1 MKCNKKIDV
10 WDCARW
16 SSKPLGTAKHSEDFI
31 MSNRAIRIGIDV
43 GGTHT
48 KAVAIDNNTNEIVGK
63 GSVMT
68 THHHECGVAT
78 GVVEAFQK
86 CLAENDIKPEEVIFI
101 AHSTTQATNALL
113 EGDVARVGV
122 IGIGGG
128 FIEGYLAKR
137 QTRIKDIDLG
147 TGKFIE
153 IDHDYIKI
161 NEMSPE
167 RIKATIADMVSKGDR
182 VIVASKAFGVDNMV
196 EESLVAEEA
205 ERQGIPCSMASDITK
220 LYGLTTRTRTAALNA
235 SILPKMFETANST
248 EQSVRS
254 TNINVPLMIM
264 RGDGGVMEINE
275 MKKRPILTMLSGP
288 AASVIGA
295 LMYLRA
301 SNGIYFEVGG
311 TSTNIGVIKNG
322 RPTVDYSIIGGHR
335 TYVNSLD
342 VRVLGVAGGS
352 MVRARKGE
360 VVDVGP
366 RSAHIAGMGYA
377 CFTESALFDGATLY
391 HIKPRD
397 NDPADYVAIKLNNG
411 ESVTIT
417 NTCAANVLGILAEN
431 DYARGNS
438 ESSRKAMQLLAD
450 EVGLSIEETAK
461 AILTKSCEKIIP
473 VIEDLITKYKLE
485 REQIVLVGA
494 GGGAGTLLT
503 FTGNMMNFKYQIP
516 QNAEVISSIGVALAM
531 VREMVE
537 RTIANPTAADIAQ
550 LKKEAKELAVN
561 SGAVEDS
568 IEVYVEIDDQAQK
581 VTAIAMGST
590 EVKTTDLMK
599 SCTEEEALEIA
610 AEAMSLD
617 KSALRMAADNGLIFV
632 VTADKNG
639 KTPVN
644 VIDKKG
650 FVKIQRANAVVERT
664 TIANAADTLRRMWDI
679 TSNFSREVRINPDV
693 YAIVGSRVLDY
704 SGIPE
709 LLQVTGLVEA
719 ELGEYRPEDELILVL
734 ARNEAP

>member
-1 MKCNKKIDV
+1 MK
-10 WDCARW
+10 
-16 SSKPLGTAKHSEDFI
+16 S
-31 MSNRAIRIGIDV
+31 RAIRIGIDV

-48 KAVAIDNNTNEIVGK
+48 KAVAIDNSTNEIVGK

-68 THHHECGVAT
+68 THHHERGVAA
-78 GVVEAFQK
+78 GVVAAFQK
-86 CLAENDIKPEEVIFI
+86 CLAENDIRPEEVIFI

-122 IGIGGG
+122 IGLGGG
-128 FIEGYLAKR
+128 WIEGFLAKR
-137 QTRIKDIDLG
+137 QTKINNIDLG

-153 IDHDYIKI
+153 IDHAYLKTK
-161 NEMSPE
+161 EMSPE
-167 RIKATIADMVSKGDR
+167 TVQSAVNAMINQGDR
-182 VIVASKAFGVDNMV
+182 VIVASKAFGVDNMR
-196 EESLVAEEA
+196 EERLVAEEA
-205 ERQGIPCSMASDITK
+205 ERQGIPSTMASDITK

-235 SILPKMFETANST
+235 SILPKMLETANST
-248 EQSVRS
+248 EQSVRA

-352 MVRARKGE
+352 MVRAKKGA
-360 VVDVGP
+360 VIDVGP
-366 RSAHIAGMGYA
+366 RSAHIAGLGYA
-377 CFTESALFDGATLY
+377 CFTDTALFDGATLY
-391 HIKPRD
+391 YVKPRE

-417 NTCAANVLGILAEN
+417 NTCAANVLGILGDN
-431 DYARGNS
+431 DYARGNFQ
-438 ESSRKAMQLLAD
+438 SSCRAMQLLAD
-450 EVGLSIEETAK
+450 EVGMTIEETAK
-461 AILTKSCEKIIP
+461 AILQKSCEKIVP
-473 VIEDLITKYKLE
+473 VIEDLITKYKIE

-494 GGGAGTLLT
+494 GGGAGSLLT
-503 FTGNMMNFKYQIP
+503 FTANMLNFKYQIP
-516 QNAEVISSIGVALAM
+516 ENAEVISSIGVALAM

-537 RTIANPTAADIAQ
+537 RTIPNPTAADIAQ
-550 LKKEAKELAVN
+550 LKKEAKELAMN

-599 SCTEEEALEIA
+599 NCTEEEAVEIA
-610 AEAMSLD
+610 AESIGMEKEQVKL
-617 KSALRMAADNGLIFV
+617 AACNGLIFV
-632 VTADKNG
+632 VTAEQNG
-639 KTPVN
+639 KTPVR
-644 VIDKKG
+644 VVDKKG
-650 FVKIQRANAVVERT
+650 FLKVQRANGFVERT
-664 TIANAADTLRRMWDI
+664 SMQAAAETLRRVWENA
-679 TSNFSREVRINPDV
+679 SNFSSEVRINPDV
-693 YAIVGSRVLDY
+693 YVIAGSRVLDY

-709 LLQVTGLVEA
+709 LIQVAGLIEA
-719 ELGEYRPEDELILVL
+719 ELCDQAPEDELILVL
-734 ARNEAP
+734 ARNEL

>member
-1 MKCNKKIDV
+1 
-10 WDCARW
+10 
-16 SSKPLGTAKHSEDFI
+16 

-68 THHHECGVAT
+68 THYAKEGVAA

-122 IGIGGG
+122 IGIGKGG
-128 FIEGYLAKR
+128 LEGILAKK
-137 QTRIKDIDLG
+137 QTKIDNIDLG

-153 IDHDYIKI
+153 IDQKYMKVK
-161 NEMSPE
+161 EMTPE
-167 RIKATIADMVSKGDR
+167 NIRDTVKSMIDQGDR
-182 VIVASKAFGVDNMV
+182 VIVASKAFGVDDMR
-196 EESLVAEEA
+196 EELAVAKEVK
-205 ERQGIPCSMASDITK
+205 RQGYPCTVASDITK

-235 SILPKMFETANST
+235 SILPKMLDTANST
-248 EQSVRS
+248 QSSVKS
-254 TNINVPLMIM
+254 TGVNVPLMIM
-264 RGDGGVMEINE
+264 RGDGGVMEVEE

-311 TSTNIGVIKNG
+311 TSTNIGIIKNG
-322 RPTVDYSIIGGHR
+322 RPAVDYSIIGGHR

-352 MVRARKGE
+352 MVRAKKGE

-366 RSAHIAGMGYA
+366 RSAHIAKMGYA
-377 CFTESALFDGATLY
+377 CFTETGLLKGAELY
-391 HIKPRD
+391 YMRPRE
-397 NDPADYVAIKLNNG
+397 NDPEDYVAIRLNNG

-417 NTCAANVLGILAEN
+417 NTCAANVLGILAED
-431 DYARGNS
+431 DYARGNY
-438 ESSRKAMQLLAD
+438 ESSRLAMELLAG
-450 EVGLSIEETAK
+450 ETGMTVEETAK
-461 AILTKSCEKIIP
+461 AILTKSCEKIEP
-473 VIEDLITKYKLE
+473 VIEDLIAKYKIE
-485 REQIVLVGA
+485 RDQIVLVGA

-503 FTGNMMNFKYQIP
+503 FTANQMGFQYQIP
-516 QNAEVISSIGVALAM
+516 ENAEVISSIGVALAM

-537 RTIANPTAADIAQ
+537 RTIPNPTAPDIAE
-550 LKKEAKELAVN
+550 LKKEARELAMN

-568 IEVYVEIDDQAQK
+568 IEVYVEIDEQAQK

-599 SCTEEEALEIA
+599 NCDEQEALMIA
-610 AEAMSLD
+610 AESIGISLGE
-617 KSALRMAADNGLIFV
+617 ARMEATNGLVFV
-632 VTADKNG
+632 VMADRNG
-639 KTPVN
+639 KAPVR
-644 VIDKKG
+644 VVDKKG
-650 FVKIQRANAVVERT
+650 FVKIQRSNGVTQTTVMER
-664 TIANAADTLRRMWDI
+664 AAEDLKKLWDEA
-679 TSNFSREVRINPDV
+679 SNFSSEVRINPDV
-693 YAIVGSRVLDY
+693 YVIAGSRVMDY

-709 LLQVTGLVEA
+709 YAQVSGLMEA
-719 ELGEYRPEDELILVL
+719 ELCDKKPEDEIILVL
-734 ARNEAP
+734 ARNEL

>member
-1 MKCNKKIDV
+1 
-10 WDCARW
+10 
-16 SSKPLGTAKHSEDFI
+16 

-68 THHHECGVAT
+68 THYAKEGVAA

-122 IGIGGG
+122 IGIGKGG
-128 FIEGYLAKR
+128 LEGILAKK
-137 QTRIKDIDLG
+137 QTKIDNIDLG

-153 IDHDYIKI
+153 IDQKYMKVK
-161 NEMSPE
+161 EMTPE
-167 RIKATIADMVSKGDR
+167 NIRDTVKSMIDQGDR
-182 VIVASKAFGVDNMV
+182 VIVASKAFGVDDMR
-196 EESLVAEEA
+196 EELAVAKEVK
-205 ERQGIPCSMASDITK
+205 RQGYPCTVASDITK

-235 SILPKMFETANST
+235 SILPKMLDTANST
-248 EQSVRS
+248 QSSVKS
-254 TNINVPLMIM
+254 TGVNVPLMIM
-264 RGDGGVMEINE
+264 RGDGGVMEVEE

-311 TSTNIGVIKNG
+311 TSTNIGIIKNG
-322 RPTVDYSIIGGHR
+322 RPAVDYSIIGGHR

-352 MVRARKGE
+352 MVRAKKGE

-366 RSAHIAGMGYA
+366 RSAHIAKMGYA
-377 CFTESALFDGATLY
+377 CFTETGLLKGAELY
-391 HIKPRD
+391 YMRPRE
-397 NDPADYVAIKLNNG
+397 NDPEDYVAIRLNNG

-417 NTCAANVLGILAEN
+417 NTCAANVLGILAED
-431 DYARGNS
+431 DYARGNY
-438 ESSRKAMQLLAD
+438 ESSRLAMELLAG
-450 EVGLSIEETAK
+450 ETGMTVEETAK
-461 AILTKSCEKIIP
+461 AILTKSCEKIEP
-473 VIEDLITKYKLE
+473 VIEDLIAKYKIE
-485 REQIVLVGA
+485 RDQIVLVGA

-503 FTGNMMNFKYQIP
+503 FTANQMGFQYQIP
-516 QNAEVISSIGVALAM
+516 ENAEVISSIGVALAM

-537 RTIANPTAADIAQ
+537 RTIPNPTAPDIAE
-550 LKKEAKELAVN
+550 LKKEARELAMN

-568 IEVYVEIDDQAQK
+568 IEVYVEIDEQAQK

-599 SCTEEEALEIA
+599 NCDEQEALMIA
-610 AEAMSLD
+610 AESIGISLGE
-617 KSALRMAADNGLIFV
+617 ARMEATNGLVFV
-632 VTADKNG
+632 VMADRNG
-639 KTPVN
+639 KAPVR
-644 VIDKKG
+644 VVDKKG
-650 FVKIQRANAVVERT
+650 FVKIQRSNGVAQTTVMER
-664 TIANAADTLRRMWDI
+664 AAEDLKKLWDEA
-679 TSNFSREVRINPDV
+679 SNFSSEVRINPDV
-693 YAIVGSRVLDY
+693 YVIAGSRVMDY

-709 LLQVTGLVEA
+709 YAQVSGLMEA
-719 ELGEYRPEDELILVL
+719 ELCDKKPEDEIILVL
-734 ARNEAP
+734 ARNEL

>member
-1 MKCNKKIDV
+1 MA
-10 WDCARW
+10 AR
-16 SSKPLGTAKHSEDFI
+16 AV
-31 MSNRAIRIGIDV
+31 RIGIDV

-48 KAVAIDNNTNEIVGK
+48 KAVAIDNETNEIVGK

-68 THHHECGVAT
+68 THHHESGVAA
-78 GVVEAFQK
+78 GVVAAFHK
-86 CLAENDIKPEEVIFI
+86 CLAEHDIQPEEVIFI

-122 IGIGGG
+122 VGISGGL
-128 FIEGYLAKR
+128 IEGFLAKR
-137 QTRIKDIDLG
+137 QTKIPPIDLG

-153 IDHDYIKI
+153 TDHVHVNIK
-161 NEMSPE
+161 
-167 RIKATIADMVSKGDR
+167 DMTAEKLPGIVKGLLDSGSS
-182 VIVASKAFGVDNMV
+182 VIVASKAFGVDNMH
-196 EESLVAEEA
+196 EERMIAEEA
-205 ERQGIPCSMASDITK
+205 ERHGVPCTLASDITK

-235 SILPKMFETANST
+235 SILPKMLDTANST
-248 EQSVRS
+248 ERSVRGAG
-254 TNINVPLMIM
+254 IDVPLMIM

-322 RPTVDYSIIGGHR
+322 RPAVDYSIIGGHR

-352 MVRARKGE
+352 MVRAKKGA
-360 VVDVGP
+360 VIDVGP

-377 CFTESALFDGATLY
+377 CFTAPELLDGATLY
-391 HIKPRD
+391 HVQPRK
-397 NDPADYVAIKLNNG
+397 NDPSDYVALRLCNG

-417 NTCAANVLGILAEN
+417 NTCAANVLGILGEN
-431 DYARGNS
+431 DYARGDV
-438 ESSRKAMQLLAD
+438 ESSRKAMALLAA
-450 EVGLSIEETAK
+450 EVGLSIEETAR
-461 AILTKSCEKIIP
+461 AILQKGSEKIIP
-473 VIEDLITKYKLE
+473 VIEDLIAKYKIE
-485 REQIVLVGA
+485 REQVVLVGA

-503 FTGNMMNFKYQIP
+503 FTANAMGFKYQIP
-516 QNAEVISSIGVALAM
+516 DNAEVISSIGVALAM

-537 RTIANPTAADIAQ
+537 RTIPNPTAADIAA
-550 LKKEAKELAVN
+550 LKKEAKEMAIN

-568 IEVYVEIDDQAQK
+568 IEIYVEIDDQAQR

-599 SCTEEEALEIA
+599 NCDREEAVQIA
-610 AEAMSLD
+610 ADSIGLD
-617 KSALRMAADNGLIFV
+617 KEATQLVAENGLVYV
-632 VTADKNG
+632 VAAQRNG
-639 KTPVN
+639 KQPVR

-650 FVKIQRANAVVERT
+650 FVKVQRANGLVET
-664 TIANAADTLRRMWDI
+664 TTLERIREVLEKLWHGA
-679 TSNFSREVRINPDV
+679 SNFSSEIRINPDV
-693 YAIVGSRVLDY
+693 YVVAGSRVMDY

-709 LLQVTGLVEA
+709 LTQVSGLIEA
-719 ELGEYRPEDELILVL
+719 ELGDWTPSDPLILVL
-734 ARNEAP
+734 ARNEL

>member
-1 MKCNKKIDV
+1 M
-10 WDCARW
+10 
-16 SSKPLGTAKHSEDFI
+16 

-68 THHHECGVAT
+68 THYAKEGVAA

-122 IGIGGG
+122 IGIGKGG
-128 FIEGYLAKR
+128 LEGILAKK
-137 QTRIKDIDLG
+137 QTKIDNIDLG

-153 IDHDYIKI
+153 IDQKYMKVK
-161 NEMSPE
+161 EMTPE
-167 RIKATIADMVSKGDR
+167 NIRDTVKSMIDQGDR
-182 VIVASKAFGVDNMV
+182 VIVASKAFGVDDMR
-196 EESLVAEEA
+196 EELAVAKEVK
-205 ERQGIPCSMASDITK
+205 RQGYPCTVASDITK

-235 SILPKMFETANST
+235 SILPKMLDTANST
-248 EQSVRS
+248 QSSVKS
-254 TNINVPLMIM
+254 TGVNVPLMIM
-264 RGDGGVMEINE
+264 RGDGGVMEVEE

-311 TSTNIGVIKNG
+311 TSTNIGIIKNG
-322 RPTVDYSIIGGHR
+322 RPAVDYSIIGGHR

-352 MVRARKGE
+352 MVRAKKGE

-366 RSAHIAGMGYA
+366 RSAHIAKMGYA
-377 CFTESALFDGATLY
+377 CFTETGLLKGAELY
-391 HIKPRD
+391 YMRPRE
-397 NDPADYVAIKLNNG
+397 NDPEDYVAIRLNNG

-417 NTCAANVLGILAEN
+417 NTCAANVLGILAED
-431 DYARGNS
+431 DYARGNY
-438 ESSRKAMQLLAD
+438 ESSRLAMELLAG
-450 EVGLSIEETAK
+450 ETGMTVEETAK
-461 AILTKSCEKIIP
+461 AILTKSCEKIEP
-473 VIEDLITKYKLE
+473 VIEDLIAKYKIE
-485 REQIVLVGA
+485 RDQIVLVGA

-503 FTGNMMNFKYQIP
+503 FTANQMGFQYQIP
-516 QNAEVISSIGVALAM
+516 ENAEVISSIGVALAM

-537 RTIANPTAADIAQ
+537 RTIPNPTAPDIAE
-550 LKKEAKELAVN
+550 LKKEARELAMN

-568 IEVYVEIDDQAQK
+568 IEVYVEIDEQAQK

-599 SCTEEEALEIA
+599 NCDEQEALMIA
-610 AEAMSLD
+610 AESIGISLGE
-617 KSALRMAADNGLIFV
+617 ARMEATNGLVFV
-632 VTADKNG
+632 VMADRNG
-639 KTPVN
+639 KAPVR
-644 VIDKKG
+644 VVDKKG
-650 FVKIQRANAVVERT
+650 FVKIQRSNGVTQTTVMER
-664 TIANAADTLRRMWDI
+664 AAEDLKKLWDEA
-679 TSNFSREVRINPDV
+679 SNFSGEVRINPDV
-693 YAIVGSRVLDY
+693 YVIAGSRVMDY

-709 LLQVTGLVEA
+709 YAQVSGLMEA
-719 ELGEYRPEDELILVL
+719 ELCDKKPEDEIILVL
-734 ARNEAP
+734 ARNEL